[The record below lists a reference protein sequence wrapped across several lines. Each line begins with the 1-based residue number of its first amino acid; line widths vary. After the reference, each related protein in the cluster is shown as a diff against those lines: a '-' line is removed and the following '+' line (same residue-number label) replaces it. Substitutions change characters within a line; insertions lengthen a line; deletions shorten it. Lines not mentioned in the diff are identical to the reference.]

1 MRLIGNYSGKMDKI
15 NEQIMNPVKLMPK
28 ELFQYWTKY
37 AIIICN
43 EKYDKKY
50 TTMGNLPAVLDD
62 FKNAKLTVKF
72 MDIPEEQTFEIR
84 DALYDQLDQV
94 IFWLK

>member
-1 MRLIGNYSGKMDKI
+1 
-15 NEQIMNPVKLMPK
+15 
-28 ELFQYWTKY
+28 
-37 AIIICN
+37 
-43 EKYDKKY
+43 
-50 TTMGNLPAVLDD
+50 MGDLPAVLDD